1 MFIPKFHPTELI
13 QSKGIR
19 ILNLIFKA
27 CNNSSSSS
35 NNSLRTYYVPG
46 TEFNAYIHYFIY
58 SLCLLCKVVLLSS
71 FYG

>member
-13 QSKGIR
+13 QSEGIR
-19 ILNLIFKA
+19 IFNLIFKA

-46 TEFNAYIHYFIY
+46 TEFNVLY
-58 SLCLLCKVVLLSS
+58 SL
-71 FYG
+71 FYLILMLTL

>member
-13 QSKGIR
+13 QSEGIR

-35 NNSLRTYYVPG
+35 NNSLRTYYEPG
-46 TEFNAYIHYFIY
+46 TEFNVSY
-58 SLCLLCKVVLLSS
+58 SL
-71 FYG
+71 FYLILMLTL